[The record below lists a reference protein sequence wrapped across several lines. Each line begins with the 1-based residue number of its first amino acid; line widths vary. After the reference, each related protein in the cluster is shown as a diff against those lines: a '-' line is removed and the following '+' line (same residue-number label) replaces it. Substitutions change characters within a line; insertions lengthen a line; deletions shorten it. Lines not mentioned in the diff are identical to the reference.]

1 MPVNPVHTDNAPAA
15 IGAYSQATLAEGF
28 LFTSGQL
35 GLVPATGALAEG
47 VEAQARQAFANLEA
61 ICAAAGTTLGNTVK
75 MTIFLADINDFG
87 AFNEVYGKYFI
98 SKPARSF
105 ISVVFPL
112 PLGPKRPTI
121 FPESTFRLMLS
132 ITFFV

>member
-47 VEAQARQAFANLEA
+47 VEGSGSTGLRQSRGDL
-61 ICAAAGTTLGNTVK
+61 C
-75 MTIFLADINDFG
+75 
-87 AFNEVYGKYFI
+87 
-98 SKPARSF
+98 RSGHPR
-105 ISVVFPL
+105 SATPS
-112 PLGPKRPTI
+112 R
-121 FPESTFRLMLS
+121 
-132 ITFFV
+132 